1 MPIASDRLNKQYSYS
16 NEIDWQERTTKLVM
30 ENLVNYRNQM
40 SISPTHARTFDS
52 DYERKLASHLRS
64 TLIQH
69 LQDGLTTYNGAPSNF
84 SMNEDVAKQIAT
96 GYADRICLVGMGF
109 DGKQQENR
117 YEYIKQIW
125 SEYDQ
130 SRGMSEQKSSI
141 NDVNPGNWSVYSYYM
156 DTQDF
161 NKRPGSIGPHS
172 VNEYRLT
179 HGHEVAY
186 DDGYW
191 SNQTYYSK
199 SDLEEIEK
207 KRQLAER
214 KKNKG
219 KIIEFD
225 DEATDN
231 RRLYG
236 AQRSTTRERNGET
249 VELDPATVA
258 LVRVTFTR
266 NEKGNL
272 VVDAVDIP
280 FAASPDLKMNLETI
294 IRSNLDAQTGVR
306 MDKMDINQVLP
317 PEQLS
322 EKISQ
327 AELVDES
334 YNEYMD
340 EYDALIDTGDE
351 KHFKN
356 LVNKVAERTDYDAPD
371 MRNRVTREIA
381 EVFGKESY
389 YHTYDKNHET
399 APEGKKSFIDK
410 LKAKANGLTST
421 ATAEELKQYKENAR
435 KAREAKEKDDM
446 VY

>member
-1 MPIASDRLNKQYSYS
+1 
-16 NEIDWQERTTKLVM
+16 
-30 ENLVNYRNQM
+30 M
-40 SISPTHARTFDS
+40 S
-52 DYERKLASHLRS
+52 
-64 TLIQH
+64 
-69 LQDGLTTYNGAPSNF
+69 
-84 SMNEDVAKQIAT
+84 
-96 GYADRICLVGMGF
+96 
-109 DGKQQENR
+109 
-117 YEYIKQIW
+117 
-125 SEYDQ
+125 
-130 SRGMSEQKSSI
+130 
-141 NDVNPGNWSVYSYYM
+141 
-156 DTQDF
+156 
-161 NKRPGSIGPHS
+161 
-172 VNEYRLT
+172 
-179 HGHEVAY
+179 
-186 DDGYW
+186 
-191 SNQTYYSK
+191 
-199 SDLEEIEK
+199 
-207 KRQLAER
+207 ER

-219 KIIEFD
+219 KVIEFD

-371 MRNRVTREIA
+371 MRNKVTREIA